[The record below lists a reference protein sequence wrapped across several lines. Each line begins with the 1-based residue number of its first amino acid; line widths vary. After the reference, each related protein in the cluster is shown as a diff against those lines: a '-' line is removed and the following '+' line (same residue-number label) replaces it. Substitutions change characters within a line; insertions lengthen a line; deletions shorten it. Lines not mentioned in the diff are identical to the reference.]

1 MQLTSSLRPS
11 AVVSRCNLFEAAPL
25 NSAPPARVISPSRF
39 PLYVEPI
46 TDESLLSWLM
56 RLALR
61 LRISRYTL
69 VSYGLGAEAHA
80 PDSRWW
86 CRPDPMF
93 LELVSRKTG
102 VGCEKLHSLTF
113 QRWSPEVRD
122 DEVPERFSAQRFI
135 MPAPKRP
142 LPCRVAVCPQCCKED
157 AQPYVRLTWTL
168 GWVAICPRHTA
179 ILVRRCP
186 ACRAKLGFATF
197 AAKVSSM
204 PDRCTRCGLD
214 LAAMSGQHADERAL
228 QLQEVLL
235 SGKRSGVVQLP
246 ALGAMDWSSVV
257 AAVDVLL
264 GMIWIGTAPM
274 ARARL
279 YARVVRDFGLGPQTG
294 LGDWTDRYGA
304 LLLLAWLL
312 DRWPRNLRAAYN
324 FLATTHLPGLINRAF
339 SADPDTRT
347 VLKEIFRSATPHR
360 PIQTRWKRWLDE
372 LPLNAQQL
380 RERALWERYDYRRI
394 RLCVLAQLREGHSV
408 KTVAAAANLQP
419 STIYCWLRCATQ
431 HGLEAALE
439 RIRGRQQLTSA
450 QAAELAHWIANSS
463 QPRQPGFRV
472 LGSRQVLE
480 EARCRFGIEITV
492 AMARRLLRMHCLH
505 RRSRK
510 RLRRLRGAS
519 TGISAPVRNL
529 RT

>member
-1 MQLTSSLRPS
+1 M
-11 AVVSRCNLFEAAPL
+11 SRCNLFEAAPL
-25 NSAPPARVISPSRF
+25 NSAASARVISPSRF
-39 PLYVEPI
+39 PFYVEPI

-69 VSYGLGAEAHA
+69 VSHGLGAEAHA
-80 PDSRWW
+80 AYSRWW
-86 CRPDPMF
+86 CRPDPTF
-93 LELVSRKTG
+93 LELVSHKTG
-102 VGCEKLHSLTF
+102 VSCEKLYSLTF

-122 DEVPERFSAQRFI
+122 DEVAERFSTRRFI
-135 MPAPKRP
+135 MPAPKRR
-142 LPCRVAVCPQCCKED
+142 LPCRLAVCPQCFKED
-157 AQPYVRLTWTL
+157 ASPYLRLTWTL

-186 ACRAKLGFATF
+186 ACRARLGFAKFT
-197 AAKVSSM
+197 AKASFM
-204 PDRCTRCGLD
+204 LHHCTRCGLD
-214 LAAMSGQHADERAL
+214 LATMNGQRADERAL
-228 QLQEVLL
+228 QLQEALL
-235 SGKRSGVVQLP
+235 SGKRIGVVQLP
-246 ALGAMDWSSVV
+246 TLGAMGWPSVV

-264 GMIWIGTAPM
+264 GMIWIGTAPR

-279 YARVVRDFGLGPQTG
+279 YARIVRDFGLGSQTG

-312 DRWPRNLRAAYN
+312 DRWPRNVRAAYC
-324 FLATTHLPGLINRAF
+324 FLASTHLPGLIDRTF
-339 SADPDTRT
+339 SADLDTRT
-347 VLKEIFRSATPHR
+347 VLKEIFRSATPR
-360 PIQTRWKRWLDE
+360 RLIQPTNWKRWLDE
-372 LPLNAQQL
+372 LPLNGPQL

-394 RLCVLAQLREGHSV
+394 RLCVLAQLREGGSV

-419 STIYCWLRCATQ
+419 NTIYSWLRCATQ

-450 QAAELAHWIANSS
+450 QAAELAQWIANCS
-463 QPRQPGFRV
+463 QSYRQPGFRV
-472 LGSRQVLE
+472 LGSRQVIE

-492 AMARRLLRMHCLH
+492 AMARRLLRMHCF
-505 RRSRK
+505 RRQYRK
-510 RLRRLRGAS
+510 RLRRLREAS